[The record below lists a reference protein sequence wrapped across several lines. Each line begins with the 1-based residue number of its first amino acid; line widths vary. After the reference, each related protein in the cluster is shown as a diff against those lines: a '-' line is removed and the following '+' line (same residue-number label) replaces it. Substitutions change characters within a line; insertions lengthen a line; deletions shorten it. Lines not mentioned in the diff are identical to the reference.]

1 MTSIERSKK
10 RLSFSAPVAK
20 PKGCGQASQGSERH
34 CWRKPAWLFGFGCQW
49 QPIRDSRAI
58 VWIQCYAT
66 KRRVLDNGRF
76 LRHRFS
82 PKPKVIATAN
92 SLPKKNTL
100 PKRRCPRRCKPER
113 DNGAS
118 GVSRPNIALT
128 TKPRPRVKNMLGD
141 PVRYPT
147 APSTELIVPAFSS
160 ERTTIVTVSIGKR
173 PTTASANARANT
185 SIVIGP

>member
-1 MTSIERSKK
+1 MTSRPSNPEQQTNTTAHKVDRCMTSIERSKK

-76 LRHRFS
+76 LRHPS
-82 PKPKVIATAN
+82 PAEPKDVE
-92 SLPKKNTL
+92 S
-100 PKRRCPRRCKPER
+100 PR
-113 DNGAS
+113 
-118 GVSRPNIALT
+118 
-128 TKPRPRVKNMLGD
+128 
-141 PVRYPT
+141 
-147 APSTELIVPAFSS
+147 IVPSDRTLS
-160 ERTTIVTVSIGKR
+160 KERGCARVCRCLHGEGRHRSISTFIAKGCSK
-173 PTTASANARANT
+173 
-185 SIVIGP
+185 